1 VSEDEETSVVLMI
14 AASILSDNELPD
26 HTRIHKSLQEYLLE
40 VEHGVLLVKP
50 EGELRST
57 QVIAL
62 AIATWKRMNPN
73 EKPYWK

>member
-14 AASILSDNELPD
+14 AARILSDNELPD